1 MCPRPWV
8 SHDPPICSLLRHKY
22 LIRHYRL
29 SLWGNPNHLGFV
41 ASSLREAYGEDKLH
55 ILNAKR
61 NSGSFTYDG
70 IELGGERVAQEIEE
84 CLDELAR
91 SGQIIHQLSVVG
103 YSLGGLVARYAIG
116 LLYHKGYFDRLEA
129 VNFTTFVTPHLG
141 TIAPS
146 DGAQNPR
153 ANDFRGAD
161 AVGWYAEQS
170 VECARRKNPIDV
182 WSATFHNRLLSQHR
196 KTSAQRAGR
205 PGQHIHAW
213 AGKIQE

>member
-1 MCPRPWV
+1 M
-8 SHDPPICSLLRHKY
+8 
-22 LIRHYRL
+22 
-29 SLWGNPNHLGFV
+29 
-41 ASSLREAYGEDKLH
+41 
-55 ILNAKR
+55 
-61 NSGSFTYDG
+61 
-70 IELGGERVAQEIEE
+70 AQEIEE

-91 SGQIIHQLSVVG
+91 SGQIIHKLSVVG

-141 TIAPS
+141 TVAPS

-161 AVGWYAEQS
+161 AAGWYAEQS
-170 VECARRKNPIDV
+170 VECARSKSPIDV
-182 WSATFHNRLLSQHR
+182 WPATFHNRLLSQHR
-196 KTSAQRAGR
+196 KTSAQCAGR

-213 AGKIQE
+213 AGKIQEQSRLCKRRQRSVSRVLYYWHISNRSIRKYERGSNKLRQRI